1 MVKLS
6 KDEIAMTDHLLT
18 DAVNSA
24 RNLLDRQRKRG
35 LFFANDGIFGDPAW
49 ELLLALY
56 IASEE
61 RHCVRKIDLYN
72 GLSVST
78 SIASRW
84 LAVFLDKDYI
94 EICDNHG
101 PDHVRLTQSAQS
113 ACTDYLHSMAD

>member
-6 KDEIAMTDHLLT
+6 KDEIVMTDHLMAE
-18 DAVNSA
+18 AVKSA
-24 RNLLDRQRKRG
+24 RKLLDRQQKRG
-35 LFFANDGIFGDPAW
+35 LFFTNDGIFGDPAW

-61 RHCVRKIDLYN
+61 RHCVKKIDLYG
-72 GLSVST
+72 GLSVSP

-84 LAVFLDKDYI
+84 LKVFLDQDYI

-101 PDHVRLTQSAQS
+101 PDHVRLTQSAKS
-113 ACTDYLHSMAD
+113 ACTDYLHSMVD